1 MELAEAGAQGL
12 ALAVASG
19 ALFGAAA
26 LRGNAGVALA
36 AIAVVLGAFLYGL
49 SLADAPDDHPAW
61 PGWLIGAPV
70 AALAYFTLRDV
81 ASVAS
86 QRAGEGGA
94 GGVAFLIGLFALA
107 LAGISLLGPAAYVGV
122 VALLAIVYLAF
133 ARGSGARP
141 EKHAGLRSL
150 R

>member
-26 LRGNAGVALA
+26 LSGNAGVALA
-36 AIAVVLGAFLYGL
+36 AIAVVLGAFLYGF
-49 SLADAPDDHPAW
+49 SLTEAPEDHPAW

-122 VALLAIVYLAF
+122 VALLAIVYLAW
-133 ARGSGARP
+133 ARKRRSA

>member
-26 LRGNAGVALA
+26 LRGNPGVALA
-36 AIAVVLGAFLYGL
+36 AIAVVLGAFLYGM
-49 SLADAPDDHPAW
+49 SLTDAPDDHPAW
-61 PGWLIGAPV
+61 PGWVIGAPV

-81 ASVAS
+81 ASVAG

-94 GGVAFLIGLFALA
+94 GGVAFLIAASALV
-107 LAGISLLGPAAYVGV
+107 LAGISLIGPLAYVGV
-122 VALLAIVYLAF
+122 VALLAVLYLAF
-133 ARGSGARP
+133 ARRKRSS

>member
-36 AIAVVLGAFLYGL
+36 ALAIFLGAFLYGM
-49 SLADAPDDHPAW
+49 SLTDTPDDHPAW
-61 PGWLIGAPV
+61 PGWVIGAPV

-81 ASVAS
+81 ASVAA

-94 GGVAFLIGLFALA
+94 GGVAFIIAVAALA
-107 LAGISLLGPAAYVGV
+107 LAGIALLGPAAYIGV

-133 ARGSGARP
+133 ARRKRSA

>member
-1 MELAEAGAQGL
+1 MDLAEAGAQGL

-26 LRGNAGVALA
+26 LRGNPGVALA
-36 AIAVVLGAFLYGL
+36 AIAVVLGAFLYGM
-49 SLADAPDDHPAW
+49 SLTDAPDDHPAW
-61 PGWLIGAPV
+61 PGWVIGAPV

-81 ASVAS
+81 ASVAG

-94 GGVAFLIGLFALA
+94 GGVAFLIAVCALA
-107 LAGISLLGPAAYVGV
+107 LAGISLIGPLAYVGV
-122 VALLAIVYLAF
+122 VALLAVLYLAF
-133 ARGSGARP
+133 ARRKRSA

>member
-1 MELAEAGAQGL
+1 MELWEAGAQGL

-26 LRGNAGVALA
+26 MRGNVGLALA
-36 AIAVVLGAFLYGL
+36 AIAVVLGAFLYGM
-49 SLADAPDDHPAW
+49 SLTDAPDDHPAW

-81 ASVAS
+81 ASVAGE
-86 QRAGEGGA
+86 RAGEGGA
-94 GGVAFLIGLFALA
+94 GGVAFLIGVAALA
-107 LAGISLLGPAAYVGV
+107 LAGISLLGPAAYVGI
-122 VALLAIVYLAF
+122 VAVLAVLYLYF
-133 ARGSGARP
+133 ARRKQAG

>member
-1 MELAEAGAQGL
+1 MDLAEAGAQGL

-26 LRGNAGVALA
+26 LRGNVGIALA
-36 AIAVVLGAFLYGL
+36 AIAVVLGAFLYGM
-49 SLADAPDDHPAW
+49 SLTDAPEDHPAW

-81 ASVAS
+81 ASVAGE
-86 QRAGEGGA
+86 RAGEGGA
-94 GGVAFLIGLFALA
+94 GGVAFLIGVAALA
-107 LAGISLLGPAAYVGV
+107 LAGISLLGPVAFVGV
-122 VALLAIVYLAF
+122 VAFLAVVYLAL
-133 ARGSGARP
+133 ARRRRSA

>member
-1 MELAEAGAQGL
+1 MDLAEAGAQGL

-19 ALFGAAA
+19 ALFGAAGQRDNPGLA
-26 LRGNAGVALA
+26 LGA
-36 AIAVVLGAFLYGL
+36 AAAVLGAFLYGI
-49 SLADAPDDHPAW
+49 SLTPEDHPAW
-61 PGWLIGAPV
+61 PGWLVGAPV

-86 QRAGEGGA
+86 TRAGEGGA
-94 GGVAFLIGLFALA
+94 GGVAFLIAAFAFA
-107 LAGISLLGPAAYVGV
+107 LAGISLLGPLAFVGV
-122 VALLAIVYLAF
+122 VAFFAVVYIFFSRRKRA
-133 ARGSGARP
+133 S

>member
-1 MELAEAGAQGL
+1 MDLAEAGAQGL

-36 AIAVVLGAFLYGL
+36 AVAVVVGAFLYGI
-49 SLADAPDDHPAW
+49 SLTPEDHPAW
-61 PGWLIGAPV
+61 PGWLVGAPV
-70 AALAYFTLRDV
+70 ALLAYVTLRDV
-81 ASVAS
+81 ASVAGT
-86 QRAGEGGA
+86 RAGEGGA
-94 GGVAFLIGLFALA
+94 GGVAFLIALFALA

-122 VALLAIVYLAF
+122 VALLAVVYLF
-133 ARGSGARP
+133 VARRKQAA

>member
-1 MELAEAGAQGL
+1 MDLAEAGAQGL

-26 LRGNAGVALA
+26 IRGNVGVALA
-36 AIAVVLGAFLYGL
+36 ALAVVLGAFLYGF
-49 SLADAPDDHPAW
+49 SLTEADADHPAW
-61 PGWLIGAPV
+61 PGWVIGAPV

-81 ASVAS
+81 ASVAG

-94 GGVAFLIGLFALA
+94 GGVAFLIAAFAVA
-107 LAGISLLGPAAYVGV
+107 LAGISLLGPAAYIGV
-122 VALLAIVYLAF
+122 VALLAIIYLAF
-133 ARGSGARP
+133 ARKKRSA

>member
-26 LRGNAGVALA
+26 VRGNAGVALA
-36 AIAVVLGAFLYGL
+36 ALAIVLGAFLYGM
-49 SLADAPDDHPAW
+49 SLTDTPDDHPAW
-61 PGWLIGAPV
+61 PGWVIGAPV

-81 ASVAS
+81 ASVAAN
-86 QRAGEGGA
+86 RAGEGGA
-94 GGVAFLIGLFALA
+94 GGVAFIIGVAALA
-107 LAGISLLGPAAYVGV
+107 LAGISLLGPAAYIGI

-133 ARGSGARP
+133 ARKRRSA

>member
-26 LRGNAGVALA
+26 LRGNAGIALA
-36 AIAVVLGAFLYGL
+36 ALAVVLGAFLYGM
-49 SLADAPDDHPAW
+49 SLTDAPDDHPAW

-81 ASVAS
+81 ASIAGR
-86 QRAGEGGA
+86 RAGEGGA
-94 GGVAFLIGLFALA
+94 GGVAFIIALAALA
-107 LAGISLLGPAAYVGV
+107 LAGISLLGPAAYIGV

-133 ARGSGARP
+133 ARKRRSE